1 MAGTPLSA
9 FRLPSPIGE
18 LVGFVRDGSLCAL
31 GFTVG
36 GGLDRKRWLLDH
48 EKARLALPRA
58 GAEQRALFPR

>member
-36 GGLDRKRWLLDH
+36 GGLDRKRWLLAH
-48 EKARLALPRA
+48 EGVRIERPSA
-58 GAEQRALFPR
+58 